1 MSVNYGETAANWWC
15 EKIKEGNFGCSPKNI
30 DKFRDSLS
38 SEINRIFSLDAHL
51 SITTYNSP
59 SQLLNSIATLTGMNA
74 TIPKGYEMTIFPI
87 SGVLVYNEVG
97 RLVASF

>member
-1 MSVNYGETAANWWC
+1 MKKNYAETAANWWC

-51 SITTYNSP
+51 SITTYNS
-59 SQLLNSIATLTGMNA
+59 SSIATLTGMNA

>member
-1 MSVNYGETAANWWC
+1 MRKNYGETAANWWC

-51 SITTYNSP
+51 SITTYNS
-59 SQLLNSIATLTGMNA
+59 IATLTGMNA